1 MLGSHFAWRCSGN
14 RKGNLSTLLAA
25 RDPFIRVAGAVYL
38 CFEDRE
44 LGLHKLKEFSQLEAD
59 PGVWAALNRAR
70 RGDKSAIP
78 RALEVLSTSG
88 AENMAGVPHQNLQK
102 RLIVLLSNAARASG
116 VDQPISRSIDY
127 EDERDVK
134 KIYDLYKAWWEV
146 NADRL
151 VVSDPWLPLLEE
163 QKVD

>member
-1 MLGSHFAWRCSGN
+1 
-14 RKGNLSTLLAA
+14 
-25 RDPFIRVAGAVYL
+25 
-38 CFEDRE
+38 
-44 LGLHKLKEFSQLEAD
+44 
-59 PGVWAALNRAR
+59 
-70 RGDKSAIP
+70 
-78 RALEVLSTSG
+78 
-88 AENMAGVPHQNLQK
+88 MAGVPHQNLQK